1 LAPVSES
8 QLLRFLIE
16 VAALLIVSRVLAEIA
31 KRFDQA
37 PVIGELLA
45 GILLGKSVLGRLAPP
60 LYAYLFTADP
70 LVMHLLE
77 ALAWLGA
84 IMLLLYIGLET
95 ELELLRGLGRT
106 AMMISSLGIAI
117 PFVSGVAL
125 GYLLPASYLANPDAR
140 LIFALF
146 MAVALSISAVPVIA
160 KILLDLG
167 LIKRELGML
176 ILAGGIVDDTTGWL
190 LLSLV
195 AGLATAGAIDFK
207 SVTML
212 VLEGGGFLAF
222 CWFIGYRLVR
232 NLMRWI
238 DDRTFIEHG
247 KFSAML
253 IIALVCGVVTQLIG
267 LHAIFGA
274 FVAGLMIRSS
284 ARVRKADIDELKAIG
299 LGVMAPI
306 FFAYSG
312 VKADPA
318 SLSHPMVPLLVL
330 GIACAGKMLGCGI
343 GGLLAK
349 LKPREAL
356 AVAVGMN
363 ARGGMGIIV
372 ALIGLSLGILT
383 QEMYTIIIMVAIV
396 TSVAAPPALKWS
408 LGKVEFTRGEEERIE
423 REKLLA
429 RLPLSREG
437 AKLLVLSGGGPHADL
452 AAHLAAGLAS
462 HHDASITVF
471 RATTP
476 GSPDTSAQFNEQFQR
491 IKGIAEQS
499 GANVVQQRT
508 GTADTIS
515 EAIEEETARG
525 YDAIFAGASQLSG
538 QATLSGD
545 ILRELVANAQA
556 PVVIVRDAGAKVPLK
571 RILSPITGAAFSR
584 LGPAVAMQ
592 YAQTFHG
599 QLTTLYV
606 REGTL
611 PALPAMMFSRQRD
624 RDGGDDEE
632 FVDEIKR
639 LGDEL
644 GVDVETRIGSGR
656 RAEDVI
662 TNAASN
668 GNYDLLVMGV
678 LYRSSDQRL
687 YFGPKVRQILRNV
700 RCSVALVVPPQPKSN
715 RT

>member
-1 LAPVSES
+1 MAPLSES
-8 QLLRFLIE
+8 QLLRFLVEI
-16 VAALLIVSRVLAEIA
+16 AALLIVSRALAEIA

-45 GILLGKSVLGRLAPP
+45 GILLGKSVLGHLAPP

-70 LVMHLLE
+70 LAMHLLE
-77 ALAWLGA
+77 GLAWIGA

-95 ELELLRGLGRT
+95 ELEILRGLGRT
-106 AMMISSLGIAI
+106 AALISSLGIAL
-117 PFVSGVAL
+117 PFASGIVL
-125 GYLLPASYLANPDAR
+125 GYMLPASYLANPNAR
-140 LIFALF
+140 LLFALF
-146 MAVALSISAVPVIA
+146 MAVAMSISSVPVIA

-176 ILAGGIVDDTTGWL
+176 ILAGGIVDDSTGWL

-195 AGLATAGAIDFK
+195 AGLATAGTIDVK
-207 SVTML
+207 SVSML
-212 VLEGGGFLAF
+212 VVESAAFLGFCYF
-222 CWFIGYRLVR
+222 FGYRLVR
-232 NLMRWI
+232 SLMRWI
-238 DDRTFIEHG
+238 DDRTYIEHG
-247 KFSAML
+247 KFSAMI
-253 IIALVCGVVTQLIG
+253 IIALVCGVITQFIG
-267 LHAIFGA
+267 LHAVFGA

-284 ARVRKADIDELKAIG
+284 TRVREEDLDELKAIG

-312 VKADPA
+312 LKADPA
-318 SLSHPMVPLLVL
+318 ALSHPAVPLIVL
-330 GIACAGKMLGCGI
+330 GIACAGKLIGCGL

-349 LKPREAL
+349 LKPKEAL
-356 AVAVGMN
+356 SVAIGMN
-363 ARGGMGIIV
+363 ARGGMEIIV
-372 ALIGLSLGILT
+372 ALIGLSLGILS

-408 LGKVEFTRGEEERIE
+408 LSKVEFTRGEEERME

-471 RATTP
+471 RAMTP
-476 GSPDTSAQFNEQFQR
+476 GGPDMTAQFNEQFAR
-491 IKGIAEQS
+491 IKAIAESS
-499 GANVVQQRT
+499 GANSILQRT
-508 GTADTIS
+508 GTAETIS

-525 YDAIFAGASQLSG
+525 YDAIFAGASQRGG
-538 QATLSGD
+538 QAALGGEV
-545 ILRELVANAQA
+545 LRELVANAQA
-556 PVVIVRDAGAKVPLK
+556 PVVIVRDAGAKVPLR
-571 RILSPITGAAFSR
+571 RILAPITGAAFSR
-584 LGPAVAMQ
+584 LGAAVAMQ
-592 YAQTFHG
+592 YTLTFQG

-606 REGTL
+606 RERAPTPIASMLNPRPPQTNEG
-611 PALPAMMFSRQRD
+611 
-624 RDGGDDEE
+624 EE
-632 FVDEIKR
+632 YVDEIKR

-644 GVDVETRIGSGR
+644 GVSVDTKVTYGR

-662 TNAASN
+662 VNEASH

-678 LYRSSDQRL
+678 LFRSSEQRL

-700 RCSVALVVPPQPKSN
+700 RCSVALVVPPQPKTY
-715 RT
+715 RA

>member
-1 LAPVSES
+1 MAPLSES

-16 VAALLIVSRVLAEIA
+16 IAALLIVSRVLAEIA

-45 GILLGKSVLGRLAPP
+45 GILLGKSILGHLAPP
-60 LYAYLFTADP
+60 LYAYLFSTDP

-77 ALAWLGA
+77 SIAWIGA

-106 AMMISSLGIAI
+106 AAMISSLGIAL
-117 PFVSGVAL
+117 PFASGVAL
-125 GYLLPASYLANPDAR
+125 GYLLPASYLANPNGR

-146 MAVALSISAVPVIA
+146 MAVAMSISAVPVIA

-190 LLSLV
+190 MLSLV
-195 AGLATAGAIDFK
+195 AGLATAGTIDVK
-207 SVTML
+207 SVSVL
-212 VLEGGGFLAF
+212 VIEGAAFLGFCYFA
-222 CWFIGYRLVR
+222 GYRLVR
-232 NLMRWI
+232 SLMRWI
-238 DDRTFIEHG
+238 DDRTYIEHG
-247 KFSAML
+247 KFSAMI
-253 IIALVCGVVTQLIG
+253 IIAVICGVITQFIG
-267 LHAIFGA
+267 LHAVFGA

-284 ARVRKADIDELKAIG
+284 TRIREADLDELKAIG

-312 VKADPA
+312 LKADPA
-318 SLSHPMVPLLVL
+318 SLIAHPLVPLLVL
-330 GIACAGKMLGCGI
+330 GISCAGKLLGCGL
-343 GGLLAK
+343 GGILAK

-356 AVAVGMN
+356 AVAIGMN

-383 QEMYTIIIMVAIV
+383 DDMYTIIIMVAIV
-396 TSVAAPPALKWS
+396 TSIAAPPALKWS
-408 LGKVEFTRGEEERIE
+408 LGKVEYTRGEEERME

-429 RLPLSREG
+429 RLPLNREG

-452 AAHLAAGLAS
+452 AAHIAAGLAS

-471 RATTP
+471 RAMTP
-476 GSPDTSAQFNEQFQR
+476 ETPDTTAQFNEQFAR
-491 IKGIAEQS
+491 IKAIAESS
-499 GANVVQQRT
+499 GANSILQRT
-508 GTADTIS
+508 GTAETIS

-525 YDAIFAGASQLSG
+525 YDAIFAGASQLDG
-538 QATLSGD
+538 HAALSGEV
-545 ILRELVANAQA
+545 LRELVANAQA
-556 PVVIVRDAGAKVPLK
+556 PVVIVRDAGAKVPLQ

-584 LGPAVAMQ
+584 LGAAVAMQ
-592 YAQTFHG
+592 YTHTFQG

-606 REGTL
+606 RERPAL
-611 PALPAMMFSRQRD
+611 ALPAMLVAPSQAS
-624 RDGGDDEE
+624 DGGEE

-644 GVDVETRIGSGR
+644 GISVVTKIGSGR

-662 TNAASN
+662 VNAASN
-668 GNYDLLVMGV
+668 GDFDLLIMGV

-700 RCSVALVVPPQPKSN
+700 RCSVALVVPPQPKN
-715 RT
+715 YRT

>member
-1 LAPVSES
+1 MAPLSES

-16 VAALLIVSRVLAEIA
+16 IAALLIVSRVLAEIA

-45 GILLGKSVLGRLAPP
+45 GILLGKSVLGHFAPP
-60 LYAYLFTADP
+60 LYAYLFAADP

-77 ALAWLGA
+77 SLAWLGA

-95 ELELLRGLGRT
+95 ELEILRGLGRT
-106 AMMISSLGIAI
+106 AALISSLGIAV
-117 PFVSGVAL
+117 PFASGIAL
-125 GYLLPASYLANPDAR
+125 GYMLPASYLANPNGR

-146 MAVALSISAVPVIA
+146 MAVAMSISAVPVIA

-176 ILAGGIVDDTTGWL
+176 ILAGGIVNDTTGWL

-195 AGLATAGAIDFK
+195 AGLATAGTIDVK
-207 SVTML
+207 SVSML
-212 VLEGGGFLAF
+212 VIEGAAFLAF
-222 CWFIGYRLVR
+222 CYLIGYRLAR
-232 NLMRWI
+232 SLMRWI
-238 DDRTFIEHG
+238 DDHTYIEHG
-247 KFSAML
+247 KFSAMI
-253 IIALVCGVVTQLIG
+253 IIALICSVVTQFIG
-267 LHAIFGA
+267 LHAVFGA

-284 ARVRKADIDELKAIG
+284 TRVRKEDLDELKAIG

-312 VKADPA
+312 LKADPA
-318 SLSHPMVPLLVL
+318 SLVMHPAVPLIVL
-330 GIACAGKMLGCGI
+330 AIACAGKLLGCGI
-343 GGLLAK
+343 GGLLAA
-349 LKPREAL
+349 LKPKEAL
-356 AVAVGMN
+356 SVAIGMN
-363 ARGGMGIIV
+363 ARGGMEIIV

-408 LGKVEFTRGEEERIE
+408 LSKVEFTRGEEERME

-452 AAHLAAGLAS
+452 AAHIAAGLAG

-471 RATTP
+471 RAMTP
-476 GSPDTSAQFNEQFQR
+476 GTANTTAQFNEQFER
-491 IKGIAEQS
+491 IKAIAQQS
-499 GANVVQQRT
+499 GANSILQRT
-508 GTADTIS
+508 GTAETIS

-525 YDAIFAGASQLSG
+525 YDAIFAGASQLDG
-538 QATLSGD
+538 HAALSGEV
-545 ILRELVANAQA
+545 LRELVANAQA
-556 PVVIVRDAGAKVPLK
+556 PVVIVRDGGAKVPLK
-571 RILSPITGAAFSR
+571 RILSPTTGAAFSR
-584 LGPAVAMQ
+584 LGAAVAIQ
-592 YAQTFHG
+592 YAQTFQG

-606 REGTL
+606 RERVAMSL
-611 PALPAMMFSRQRD
+611 PSMLVARPQSG
-624 RDGGDDEE
+624 DGGEE

-639 LGDEL
+639 LCDEL
-644 GVDVETRIGSGR
+644 GVAVVTRIGSGR

-662 TNAASN
+662 VNAAAN

-700 RCSVALVVPPQPKSN
+700 RCSVALVVPPQPKTF
-715 RT
+715 RA

>member
-1 LAPVSES
+1 LAPLSES
-8 QLLRFLIE
+8 QLLRFLVEI
-16 VAALLIVSRVLAEIA
+16 AALLIVSRVLAEIA

-45 GILLGKSVLGRLAPP
+45 GILLGKSVLGYLAPP

-77 ALAWLGA
+77 ALAWIGA

-95 ELELLRGLGRT
+95 ELEILRGLGRT
-106 AMMISSLGIAI
+106 AAMISSFGIAL
-117 PFVSGVAL
+117 PFASGIAL
-125 GYLLPASYLANPDAR
+125 GYMLPASYLANPNGR

-146 MAVALSISAVPVIA
+146 MAVAMSISAVPVIA

-195 AGLATAGAIDFK
+195 AGLATAGTVDIK
-207 SVTML
+207 SVSVL
-212 VLEGGGFLAF
+212 VIEGAAFLGFCYF
-222 CWFIGYRLVR
+222 FGYRLIR
-232 NLMRWI
+232 SLMRWI
-238 DDRTFIEHG
+238 DDRTYIEHG
-247 KFSAML
+247 KFSAMI
-253 IIALVCGVVTQLIG
+253 IIAVVCAVITQAIG
-267 LHAIFGA
+267 LHAVFGA

-284 ARVRKADIDELKAIG
+284 TRVREEDLDELKAIG

-312 VKADPA
+312 LKADPA
-318 SLSHPMVPLLVL
+318 SLMHPAVPLIVL
-330 GIACAGKMLGCGI
+330 GIACAGKLLGCGL
-343 GGLLAK
+343 GGLLAR
-349 LKPREAL
+349 LKPKEAL
-356 AVAVGMN
+356 SVAIGMN
-363 ARGGMGIIV
+363 ARGGMEIIV

-408 LGKVEFTRGEEERIE
+408 LSKVEFTRGEAERME

-452 AAHLAAGLAS
+452 AAHIAAGLAS

-471 RATTP
+471 HAMTP
-476 GSPDTSAQFNEQFQR
+476 ETLDTAAQFNEQFQR
-491 IKGIAEQS
+491 IKAIAEQS
-499 GANVVQQRT
+499 GANSVLQRS
-508 GTADTIS
+508 GTAETIS

-525 YDAIFAGASQLSG
+525 YDAIFAGASQLDG
-538 QATLSGD
+538 HAALSGE

-556 PVVIVRDAGAKVPLK
+556 PVVIVRDAGAKVPLQ
-571 RILSPITGAAFSR
+571 RILSPTTGAAFSR

-599 QLTTLYV
+599 RLTTLYV
-606 REGTL
+606 RERAAMSL
-611 PALPAMMFSRQRD
+611 PSRMGARAQPA
-624 RDGGDDEE
+624 DGGEE

-644 GVDVETRIGSGR
+644 GVAVDTKIGSGR

-662 TNAASN
+662 VNAASN

-687 YFGPKVRQILRNV
+687 YFGPKVRQILRKV
-700 RCSVALVVPPQPKSN
+700 RCSVALVVPPQPKN
-715 RT
+715 FRA

>member
-1 LAPVSES
+1 LAPLSES

-16 VAALLIVSRVLAEIA
+16 VAALLVVSRVLAEAA

-45 GILLGKSVLGRLAPP
+45 GILLGKSVLGHLAPP
-60 LYAYLFTADP
+60 LYAYLFVADP

-95 ELELLRGLGRT
+95 ELEILRGMGR
-106 AMMISSLGIAI
+106 AAAMISSFGIAI
-117 PFVSGVAL
+117 PFASGVAL
-125 GYLLPASYLANPDAR
+125 GYLLPASYLANPNAR

-146 MAVALSISAVPVIA
+146 LAVAMSISAVPVIA

-176 ILAGGIVDDTTGWL
+176 ILAGGIVDDTIGWL
-190 LLSLV
+190 MLSLV
-195 AGLATAGAIDFK
+195 AGLATAGRIDVT
-207 SVTML
+207 SVSAL
-212 VLEGGGFLAF
+212 VLEGAGFLAF
-222 CWFIGYRLVR
+222 CYVIGYRMVR
-232 NLMRWI
+232 GLIRWI

-247 KFSAML
+247 KFSAMIL
-253 IIALVCGVVTQLIG
+253 IALVCGVVTQFIG

-284 ARVRKADIDELKAIG
+284 TRVRKNDIDELRAIA

-312 VKADPA
+312 LKADPA
-318 SLSHPMVPLLVL
+318 SLSHPIVPVIVL
-330 GIACAGKMLGCGI
+330 SIACAGKLLGCGI

-349 LKPREAL
+349 LKLREAL
-356 AVAVGMN
+356 AVALGMN

-372 ALIGLSLGILT
+372 ALLGLSLGVLT
-383 QEMYTIIIMVAIV
+383 GEMYTVIIMVAIV
-396 TSVAAPPALKWS
+396 TSMIAPPALKWS
-408 LGKVEFTRGEEERIE
+408 LGKVEFTRGEEERME

-429 RLPLSREG
+429 RLPLNREG

-471 RATTP
+471 RAATP
-476 GSPDTSAQFNEQFQR
+476 GSPDTSAQFNQQFER

-499 GANVVQQRT
+499 GANIVLQRT
-508 GTADTIS
+508 GMADSIS

-525 YDAIFAGASQLSG
+525 YDAIFAGASQLDG
-538 QATLSGD
+538 HAALSGEV
-545 ILRELVANAQA
+545 LRELVANARA
-556 PVVIVRDAGAKVPLK
+556 PVVIVRDAGAKVPLR
-571 RILSPITGAAFSR
+571 RILSPTTGADFSR
-584 LGPAVAMQ
+584 LGPAVAMH

-599 QLTTLYV
+599 QLTALYV
-606 REGTL
+606 REGAPML
-611 PALPAMMFSRQRD
+611 PPMVFARRQSPN
-624 RDGGDDEE
+624 GDEA
-632 FVDEIKR
+632 FVDEVKR

-644 GVDVETRIGSGR
+644 GVEVETRIGSGR
-656 RAEDVI
+656 RAEEVI
-662 TNAASN
+662 ANAASN
-668 GNYDLLVMGV
+668 GDYDLLVMGV
-678 LYRSSDQRL
+678 LYRSSEQRL
-687 YFGPKVRQILRNV
+687 YFGPKVRQILRKV
-700 RCSVALVVPPQPKSN
+700 RCSVALVVPPQPN
-715 RT
+715 NFRA

>member
-1 LAPVSES
+1 LAPLSES

-16 VAALLIVSRVLAEIA
+16 IAALLIVSRVLAEIA

-45 GILLGKSVLGRLAPP
+45 GILLGKSVLGHLAPA
-60 LYAYLFTADP
+60 LYGSLFGGDP

-77 ALAWLGA
+77 SLAWIGA

-106 AMMISSLGIAI
+106 AALISSFGIAL
-117 PFVSGVAL
+117 PFGSGIAL
-125 GYLLPASYLANPDAR
+125 GYMLPGSYLANPNSR
-140 LIFALF
+140 LIFSLF
-146 MAVALSISAVPVIA
+146 MAVAMSISAVPVIA

-195 AGLATAGAIDFK
+195 AGLATAGTVDLK
-207 SVTML
+207 SVSIL
-212 VLEGGGFLAF
+212 VAEGAAFLGFCF
-222 CWFIGYRLVR
+222 FFGYRLIR
-232 NLMRWI
+232 SLMRWI

-247 KFSAML
+247 KFSAMI
-253 IIALVCGVVTQLIG
+253 IIALVCGVVTQAIG
-267 LHAIFGA
+267 LHAVFGA

-284 ARVRKADIDELKAIG
+284 TRVRTQDLDELKSIS

-312 VKADPA
+312 LKADPA
-318 SLSHPMVPLLVL
+318 SLVMHPVVPLIVL
-330 GIACAGKMLGCGI
+330 AIACIGKLVGCGI

-349 LKPREAL
+349 LKPSEAL
-356 AVAVGMN
+356 AVASGMN
-363 ARGGMGIIV
+363 ARGGMEIIV

-383 QEMYTIIIMVAIV
+383 QEMYTIIVMVAIA

-408 LGKVEFTRGEEERIE
+408 LSKVGFTRGEEERME

-452 AAHLAAGLAS
+452 AAHIAAGLAS

-476 GSPDTSAQFNEQFQR
+476 ASTDTTAQFNEQFAR
-491 IKGIAEQS
+491 IKAIAESS
-499 GANVVQQRT
+499 GANSILQRT
-508 GTADTIS
+508 GTAETIS

-525 YDAIFAGASQLSG
+525 YDAIFAGASQLEG
-538 QATLSGD
+538 HAALGGEV
-545 ILRELVANAQA
+545 LRELVANAQA
-556 PVVIVRDAGAKVPLK
+556 PVVIVRDAGAKVPLR

-584 LGPAVAMQ
+584 LGAAVAMQ
-592 YAQTFHG
+592 YTLTFQG

-606 REGTL
+606 RERSL
-611 PALPAMMFSRQRD
+611 IPIPSIRNPRSQP
-624 RDGGDDEE
+624 DEGE
-632 FVDEIKR
+632 EYVDEIKR

-644 GVDVETRIGSGR
+644 GVSVDTKVASAR

-662 TNAASN
+662 VNTASN

-678 LYRSSDQRL
+678 LYRSSEQRL

-700 RCSVALVVPPQPKSN
+700 RCSVALVVPAQQKN
-715 RT
+715 FRA

>member
-1 LAPVSES
+1 MAPLSES

-16 VAALLIVSRVLAEIA
+16 IAALLVVSRVLAELA

-45 GILLGKSVLGRLAPP
+45 GILLGKSVLGHLAPP

-77 ALAWLGA
+77 ALAWIGA

-95 ELELLRGLGRT
+95 ELEILRGLGRT
-106 AMMISSLGIAI
+106 AAMISSFGIAL
-117 PFVSGVAL
+117 PFASGIAL
-125 GYLLPASYLANPDAR
+125 GYALPASYLANPNGR

-146 MAVALSISAVPVIA
+146 MAVAMSISAVPVIA

-195 AGLATAGAIDFK
+195 AGLATAGTIDVK
-207 SVTML
+207 SVSVL
-212 VLEGGGFLAF
+212 VIEGAAFLAF
-222 CWFIGYRLVR
+222 CYFIGYRLVR
-232 NLMRWI
+232 SLMRWI
-238 DDRTFIEHG
+238 DDRTYIEHG
-247 KFSAML
+247 KFSAMI
-253 IIALVCGVVTQLIG
+253 IIALMCGVVTQFIG
-267 LHAIFGA
+267 LHAVFGA

-284 ARVRKADIDELKAIG
+284 TRIREADLDELKAIG

-312 VKADPA
+312 LKADPA
-318 SLSHPMVPLLVL
+318 GLVLHPVVPLIVL
-330 GIACAGKMLGCGI
+330 GIACGGKLIGCGL

-349 LKPREAL
+349 LKPKEAL
-356 AVAVGMN
+356 SVAIGMN
-363 ARGGMGIIV
+363 ARGGMEIIV
-372 ALIGLSLGILT
+372 ALIGLTLGILT
-383 QEMYTIIIMVAIV
+383 QEMYTIIIMVAIT
-396 TSVAAPPALKWS
+396 TSIAAPPALKWS
-408 LGKVEFTRGEEERIE
+408 LSKVEFTRGEEERME

-452 AAHLAAGLAS
+452 AAHIAAGLAS

-476 GSPDTSAQFNEQFQR
+476 GAADTSAQFNEQFAR
-491 IKGIAEQS
+491 IKAIAESS
-499 GANVVQQRT
+499 GANSILQRT
-508 GTADTIS
+508 GSAETIS

-538 QATLSGD
+538 HAALGGEV
-545 ILRELVANAQA
+545 LRELVEHAQA
-556 PVVIVRDAGAKVPLK
+556 PVVIVRDAGAKVPLQ
-571 RILSPITGAAFSR
+571 RILCPITGAAFSR
-584 LGPAVAMQ
+584 LGSAVAMQ
-592 YAQTFHG
+592 YTHTFQG

-606 REGTL
+606 RERAAL
-611 PALPAMMFSRQRD
+611 ALPSRLLTPAQHS
-624 RDGGDDEE
+624 DGGEE

-644 GVDVETRIGSGR
+644 GVSVITKIGSGR

-662 TNAASN
+662 VSAASN
-668 GNYDLLVMGV
+668 GDFDLLVMGV
-678 LYRSSDQRL
+678 LYRSSEQRL

-700 RCSVALVVPPQPKSN
+700 RCSVALVAPPQPKSY

>member
-1 LAPVSES
+1 MAPLSES

-16 VAALLIVSRVLAEIA
+16 IAALLIVSRALAEIA

-45 GILLGKSVLGRLAPP
+45 GILLGKSVLGHLAPP

-77 ALAWLGA
+77 SIAWIGA

-95 ELELLRGLGRT
+95 ELEILRGLGRT
-106 AMMISSLGIAI
+106 AALISSLGIAL
-117 PFVSGVAL
+117 PFASGIAL
-125 GYLLPASYLANPDAR
+125 GFMLPASYLAHPDSR

-146 MAVALSISAVPVIA
+146 MAVAMSISSVPVIA

-176 ILAGGIVDDTTGWL
+176 ILAGGIVDDSTGWL

-195 AGLATAGAIDFK
+195 AGLATAGTIDVR
-207 SVTML
+207 SVSML
-212 VLEGGGFLAF
+212 VIEGAAFLGFCYFA
-222 CWFIGYRLVR
+222 GYRLIR
-232 NLMRWI
+232 ILMRWI
-238 DDRTFIEHG
+238 DDRTYIEHG
-247 KFSAML
+247 KFSAMI
-253 IIALVCGVVTQLIG
+253 IIALVCGVITQFIG
-267 LHAIFGA
+267 LHAVFGA

-284 ARVRKADIDELKAIG
+284 TRVREADLDELKAIG

-312 VKADPA
+312 LKADPA
-318 SLSHPMVPLLVL
+318 SLVHPMVPLIVL
-330 GIACAGKMLGCGI
+330 GIACAGKLIGCGM

-349 LKPREAL
+349 LKPKEAL
-356 AVAVGMN
+356 SVAIGMN
-363 ARGGMGIIV
+363 ARGGMEIIV

-408 LGKVEFTRGEEERIE
+408 LSKVEFTRGEEERME
-423 REKLLA
+423 REKLLS

-452 AAHLAAGLAS
+452 AAHIAAGLAS

-471 RATTP
+471 RAMTP
-476 GSPDTSAQFNEQFQR
+476 GMPDTTAQFNEQFER
-491 IKGIAEQS
+491 IKAIAESS
-499 GANVVQQRT
+499 GANSILQRT
-508 GTADTIS
+508 GTAETIS

-525 YDAIFAGASQLSG
+525 YDAIFAGASQLDG
-538 QATLSGD
+538 HAALSGEV
-545 ILRELVANAQA
+545 LRELVANAQA
-556 PVVIVRDAGAKVPLK
+556 PVVIVRDAGAKVPLR
-571 RILSPITGAAFSR
+571 RILSPTTGAAFSK
-584 LGPAVAMQ
+584 LGAAVAMQ
-592 YAQTFHG
+592 YAQTFKG

-606 REGTL
+606 RERGAMSL
-611 PALPAMMFSRQRD
+611 PGLVSPRGQHA
-624 RDGGDDEE
+624 DGGEE

-644 GVDVETRIGSGR
+644 GVAVVTKIGSGR
-656 RAEDVI
+656 HAENVI
-662 TNAASN
+662 VEAASN

-678 LYRSSDQRL
+678 LYRSSEQRL

-700 RCSVALVVPPQPKSN
+700 RCSVALVVPPQPKTF
-715 RT
+715 RA

>member
-1 LAPVSES
+1 MAQLSES

-16 VAALLIVSRVLAEIA
+16 IAALLIVSRTLAEIA

-45 GILLGKSVLGRLAPP
+45 GVLLGKSVLGHLAPP
-60 LYAYLFTADP
+60 LYAYLFATDP

-77 ALAWLGA
+77 SLAWLGA
-84 IMLLLYIGLET
+84 IFLLLYIGLET
-95 ELELLRGLGRT
+95 DLELLRGLGRS
-106 AMMISSLGIAI
+106 AALISSLGIAL
-117 PFVSGVAL
+117 PFASGIAL
-125 GYLLPASYLANPDAR
+125 GYWLPASYLANPNGR

-146 MAVALSISAVPVIA
+146 MAVALSISSVPVIA

-176 ILAGGIVDDTTGWL
+176 ILAGGIVDDSTGWL
-190 LLSLV
+190 MLSLV
-195 AGLATAGAIDFK
+195 AGLATAGTVDVK
-207 SVTML
+207 SVSLL
-212 VLEGGGFLAF
+212 VIEATAFLGFCYLV
-222 CWFIGYRLVR
+222 GYRLTR
-232 NLMRWI
+232 SLMRWI
-238 DDRTFIEHG
+238 DDHTFIEHG
-247 KFSAML
+247 KFSAMVV
-253 IIALVCGVVTQLIG
+253 IALICGVVTQSIG
-267 LHAIFGA
+267 LHAVFGA

-284 ARVRKADIDELKAIG
+284 KRVRKQDLDELKGIG
-299 LGVMAPI
+299 LGILAPI

-312 VKADPA
+312 LKADPTA
-318 SLSHPMVPLLVL
+318 LSHPAVPLIVL
-330 GIACAGKMLGCGI
+330 GVACAGKLLGCGV
-343 GGLLAK
+343 GGLLAR

-356 AVAVGMN
+356 SVAIGMN

-372 ALIGLSLGILT
+372 ALIGLSLGILSE
-383 QEMYTIIIMVAIV
+383 EMYTIIIMVAIV

-408 LGKVEFTRGEEERIE
+408 LSNVAYTRGEEERME
-423 REKLLA
+423 RDKLLA

-471 RATTP
+471 RAMTP
-476 GSPDTSAQFNEQFQR
+476 GTTDSSAQFNEQFKR
-491 IKGIAEQS
+491 IKAIAESS
-499 GANVVQQRT
+499 GANSILQRT
-508 GTADTIS
+508 GTAETIS

-525 YDAIFAGASQLSG
+525 YDAIFAGASQLDG
-538 QATLSGD
+538 HAALSGD

-571 RILSPITGAAFSR
+571 RILCPVTGAAFSR
-584 LGPAVAMQ
+584 LGAAVAMQ
-592 YAQTFHG
+592 YTQTFQG

-606 REGTL
+606 RERAAISL
-611 PALPAMMFSRQRD
+611 PSMRLANSPAA
-624 RDGGDDEE
+624 DGGEE

-644 GVDVETRIGSGR
+644 GVTVITKIGTGR

-662 TNAASN
+662 VNAASN
-668 GNYDLLVMGV
+668 EDFDLLVMGV
-678 LYRSSDQRL
+678 LYRSSEQRL

-700 RCSVALVVPPQPKSN
+700 RCSVALVVPPQPKSF
-715 RT
+715 RS

>member
-1 LAPVSES
+1 MAPLSES

-16 VAALLIVSRVLAEIA
+16 IAALLIVSRVLAEIA

-45 GILLGKSVLGRLAPP
+45 GILLGKSVLGHLAPP
-60 LYAYLFTADP
+60 LYAYLFIADP

-77 ALAWLGA
+77 ALAWIGA

-95 ELELLRGLGRT
+95 ELEILRGLGRT
-106 AMMISSLGIAI
+106 AALISSFGIAL
-117 PFVSGVAL
+117 PFASGIAL
-125 GYLLPASYLANPDAR
+125 GFLLPAGYLVNPNGR

-146 MAVALSISAVPVIA
+146 MAVAMSISAVPVIA

-195 AGLATAGAIDFK
+195 AGLATAGTIDVK
-207 SVTML
+207 SVSVL
-212 VLEGGGFLAF
+212 VLEGAAFLAF
-222 CWFIGYRLVR
+222 CYFIGYRLVR
-232 NLMRWI
+232 SLMRWI
-238 DDRTFIEHG
+238 DDRTFIDHG
-247 KFSAML
+247 KFSAMV
-253 IIALVCGVVTQLIG
+253 IIALICAVTTQFIG
-267 LHAIFGA
+267 LHAVFGA

-284 ARVRKADIDELKAIG
+284 TRIREADLDELKAVG

-312 VKADPA
+312 LKADPA
-318 SLSHPMVPLLVL
+318 SLVTHPVVPLIVL
-330 GIACAGKMLGCGI
+330 GIACGGKLLGCGV

-349 LKPREAL
+349 LKFKEAL
-356 AVAVGMN
+356 SVAIGMN
-363 ARGGMGIIV
+363 ARGGMEIIV

-383 QEMYTIIIMVAIV
+383 QEMYTVIIMVAIV

-408 LGKVEFTRGEEERIE
+408 LSKVEFTRGEEERME

-437 AKLLVLSGGGPHADL
+437 AKLLVLSGGGPHSDL

-471 RATTP
+471 RAMTP
-476 GSPDTSAQFNEQFQR
+476 GTPDTSAQFNEQFER
-491 IKGIAEQS
+491 IKAIAESS
-499 GANVVQQRT
+499 GANSILQRT
-508 GTADTIS
+508 GTAETIS

-525 YDAIFAGASQLSG
+525 YDAIFAGASQLDG
-538 QATLSGD
+538 HAALSGEV
-545 ILRELVANAQA
+545 LRELVANAQA
-556 PVVIVRDAGAKVPLK
+556 PVVIVRDAGAKVPLQ

-584 LGPAVAMQ
+584 LGAAVAMQ
-592 YAQTFHG
+592 YTLTFQG

-606 REGTL
+606 RERAALSL
-611 PALPAMMFSRQRD
+611 PSVLAAPAQQG
-624 RDGGDDEE
+624 DGGEE

-644 GVDVETRIGSGR
+644 GVAVVTKIGSGR

-662 TNAASN
+662 VNAASN
-668 GNYDLLVMGV
+668 GDFDLLVMGV

-700 RCSVALVVPPQPKSN
+700 RCSVALVVPPQPKN
-715 RT
+715 YRT

>member
-1 LAPVSES
+1 MAPLSES

-16 VAALLIVSRVLAEIA
+16 IAALLIVSRVLAEIA
-31 KRFDQA
+31 KRLDQA

-45 GILLGKSVLGRLAPP
+45 GIVLGKSVLGHLAPP

-77 ALAWLGA
+77 SLAWLGA

-95 ELELLRGLGRT
+95 ELEILRGLGRT
-106 AMMISSLGIAI
+106 AAMISSFGIAL
-117 PFVSGVAL
+117 PFASGIAL
-125 GYLLPASYLANPDAR
+125 GYLLPASYLTNPNGR

-146 MAVALSISAVPVIA
+146 MAVAMSISSVPVIA

-176 ILAGGIVDDTTGWL
+176 ILAGGIVDDSTGWL

-195 AGLATAGAIDFK
+195 AGLATAGTIDVK
-207 SVTML
+207 SVSML
-212 VLEGGGFLAF
+212 VIESAAFLGFCYF
-222 CWFIGYRLVR
+222 VGYGLIRS
-232 NLMRWI
+232 LMRWI
-238 DDRTFIEHG
+238 DDRTYTEHG
-247 KFSAML
+247 KFSAMI
-253 IIALVCGVVTQLIG
+253 IIALTCGVVTQFIG
-267 LHAIFGA
+267 LHAVFGA

-284 ARVRKADIDELKAIG
+284 TRVREEDLDELKAIG

-312 VKADPA
+312 LKADPA
-318 SLSHPMVPLLVL
+318 SLSHPAVPLIVL
-330 GIACAGKMLGCGI
+330 AIACAGKLLGCGL
-343 GGLLAK
+343 GGLLAR
-349 LKPREAL
+349 LKPKEAL
-356 AVAVGMN
+356 SVAIGMN
-363 ARGGMGIIV
+363 ARGGMEIIV

-408 LGKVEFTRGEEERIE
+408 LSKVEFTRGEEERME
-423 REKLLA
+423 RQKLLA
-429 RLPLSREG
+429 LLPLSREG

-452 AAHLAAGLAS
+452 AAHIAAGLAS

-471 RATTP
+471 RAMTP
-476 GSPDTSAQFNEQFQR
+476 GTPNTTAQFNEQFER
-491 IKGIAEQS
+491 IRAIAEQS
-499 GANVVQQRT
+499 GANSILQRT
-508 GTADTIS
+508 GTAETIS
-515 EAIEEETARG
+515 EAIVEETARG
-525 YDAIFAGASQLSG
+525 YDAIFAGASQLDG
-538 QATLSGD
+538 HAALSGEV
-545 ILRELVANAQA
+545 LRALVANAQA
-556 PVVIVRDAGAKVPLK
+556 PVVIVRDAGAKVPLR

-584 LGPAVAMQ
+584 LGAAVAMQ
-592 YAQTFHG
+592 YTQTFQG

-606 REGTL
+606 RERSPISIPSMINPRPQADEG
-611 PALPAMMFSRQRD
+611 
-624 RDGGDDEE
+624 EE

-644 GVDVETRIGSGR
+644 GIKVETKIASGR
-656 RAEDVI
+656 RAEDIIV
-662 TNAASN
+662 NAASN
-668 GNYDLLVMGV
+668 GDFDLLVMGV

-700 RCSVALVVPPQPKSN
+700 RCSVALVVPPQPKTFRS
-715 RT
+715 

>member
-1 LAPVSES
+1 LAPLSES

-16 VAALLIVSRVLAEIA
+16 IAALLMVSRVLAEVA

-45 GILLGKSVLGRLAPP
+45 GILLGKSVLGHLAPP

-77 ALAWLGA
+77 GLAWIGA

-95 ELELLRGLGRT
+95 ELEILRGLGR
-106 AMMISSLGIAI
+106 AAAMISSLGIAL
-117 PFVSGVAL
+117 PFASGIAL
-125 GYLLPASYLANPDAR
+125 GYLLPASYLANPNGR

-146 MAVALSISAVPVIA
+146 IAVAMSISAVPVIA

-176 ILAGGIVDDTTGWL
+176 ILAGGIVDDTVGWL

-195 AGLATAGAIDFK
+195 AGLATAGSVDVK
-207 SVTML
+207 SVS
-212 VLEGGGFLAF
+212 VLIIEGAAFLGFCYFA
-222 CWFIGYRLVR
+222 GYRLIR
-232 NLMRWI
+232 SLMRWI
-238 DDRTFIEHG
+238 DDRTYIDHG
-247 KFSAML
+247 KFSAMI
-253 IIALVCGVVTQLIG
+253 IIAVACAVITQAIG
-267 LHAIFGA
+267 LHAVFGA

-284 ARVRKADIDELKAIG
+284 TRVREADLDELKAIG

-312 VKADPA
+312 LKADPA
-318 SLSHPMVPLLVL
+318 TLVHPAVPLIVL
-330 GIACAGKMLGCGI
+330 AIACLGKLLGCGL

-349 LKPREAL
+349 LKPKEAL
-356 AVAVGMN
+356 SVAIGMN
-363 ARGGMGIIV
+363 ARGGMEIIV

-408 LGKVEFTRGEEERIE
+408 LSKVEFTRGEEERME

-437 AKLLVLSGGGPHADL
+437 AKLLVLSGGGPHSDL
-452 AAHLAAGLAS
+452 AAHIAAGLAS

-471 RATTP
+471 RALT
-476 GSPDTSAQFNEQFQR
+476 PDTANTTAEFNEQFAR
-491 IKGIAEQS
+491 IKAIAEQS
-499 GANVVQQRT
+499 GANSILQRT
-508 GTADTIS
+508 GAAETIF
-515 EAIEEETARG
+515 EAINEETARG
-525 YDAIFAGASQLSG
+525 YDAIFAGASQLGG
-538 QATLSGD
+538 QAALGGEV
-545 ILRELVANAQA
+545 LRELVANAQA
-556 PVVIVRDAGAKVPLK
+556 PVVIVRDAGAKVPLQ
-571 RILSPITGAAFSR
+571 RILSPITGAGFSR
-584 LGPAVAMQ
+584 LGAAVAMQ
-592 YAQTFHG
+592 YTHTFQG

-606 REGTL
+606 RERS
-611 PALPAMMFSRQRD
+611 PVSLPAMINPRSRSD
-624 RDGGDDEE
+624 EGEE

-644 GVDVETRIGSGR
+644 GVSVETKVASGR

-668 GNYDLLVMGV
+668 GDFDLLVMGV
-678 LYRSSDQRL
+678 LYRSSEQRL
-687 YFGPKVRQILRNV
+687 YFGPKVRHILRNV
-700 RCSVALVVPPQPKSN
+700 RCSVALVVPPQQ
-715 RT
+715 RTFRA

>member
-1 LAPVSES
+1 LAPLSES

-16 VAALLIVSRVLAEIA
+16 IAALLIVSRSLAEIA
-31 KRFDQA
+31 RRFDQA

-45 GILLGKSVLGRLAPP
+45 GILLGKSVLGHLAPP
-60 LYAYLFTADP
+60 LYAYLFTTDP
-70 LVMHLLE
+70 LAMHLLE
-77 ALAWLGA
+77 AFAWIGA

-95 ELELLRGLGRT
+95 ELEILRGLGRT
-106 AMMISSLGIAI
+106 AALISSLGIAL
-117 PFVSGVAL
+117 PFASGIAL
-125 GYLLPASYLANPDAR
+125 GYMLPASYVAHPDAR

-146 MAVALSISAVPVIA
+146 MAVAMSISSVPVIA

-176 ILAGGIVDDTTGWL
+176 ILAGGIVDDSIGWL

-195 AGLATAGAIDFK
+195 AGLATAGTIDVK
-207 SVTML
+207 SVSML
-212 VLEGGGFLAF
+212 VIEGAAFLSF
-222 CWFIGYRLVR
+222 CYFVGYRLAR
-232 NLMRWI
+232 SLMRWI
-238 DDRTFIEHG
+238 DDRTFVEHG
-247 KFSAML
+247 KFSAMI
-253 IIALVCGVVTQLIG
+253 IIALVCGVITQFIG
-267 LHAIFGA
+267 LHAVFGA

-284 ARVRKADIDELKAIG
+284 ARLREEDLDELKAIG

-312 VKADPA
+312 LKADPA
-318 SLSHPMVPLLVL
+318 SLSHPAVPLIVL
-330 GIACAGKMLGCGI
+330 GIACAGKLLGCGI

-349 LKPREAL
+349 LKPKEAL
-356 AVAVGMN
+356 SVAIGMN
-363 ARGGMGIIV
+363 ARGGMEIIV

-383 QEMYTIIIMVAIV
+383 QEMYTVIIMVAIV

-408 LGKVEFTRGEEERIE
+408 LSKVEFTRGEEERME

-452 AAHLAAGLAS
+452 AAHIAAGLAS

-471 RATTP
+471 RAMTP
-476 GSPDTSAQFNEQFQR
+476 GTPDTTAQFNEQFER
-491 IKGIAEQS
+491 IKAIAESS
-499 GANVVQQRT
+499 GANSILQRT
-508 GTADTIS
+508 GTAETIS

-525 YDAIFAGASQLSG
+525 YDAIFAGASQLEG
-538 QATLSGD
+538 HAALSGE

-571 RILSPITGAAFSR
+571 RILSPTTGAAFSR
-584 LGPAVAMQ
+584 LGAAVAIQ
-592 YAQTFHG
+592 YAHTFQG

-606 REGTL
+606 REGSVLSL
-611 PALPAMMFSRQRD
+611 PLMPATRAQSG
-624 RDGGDDEE
+624 DGGEE

-644 GVDVETRIGSGR
+644 GVEVVTKIGSGR

-662 TNAASN
+662 VTAASN

-678 LYRSSDQRL
+678 LYRSTDQRL

-700 RCSVALVVPPQPKSN
+700 RCSVALVVPPQPKN
-715 RT
+715 YRT